1 MLDGLQMRET
11 LGAVSQLFAYIFLSQ
26 AKSPPPFPAFSTLF
40 KLGSSSF
47 PSFLCSHPS
56 RITHRG
62 QGFPWRKE
70 RRRRGK
76 AEKLLRSQKPISMTD
91 CLARPTHL
99 AAGRT
104 ADYAHSQQESGSSR
118 SHAISYLALDEGGNR
133 KPCQCGGSRKG
144 TFLRDIQVCVRSDP
158 RILFH
163 SLQINYTIVK
173 TMAKDRLKEGSKRAK
188 HRFGM

>member
-1 MLDGLQMRET
+1 MLDALQMRET

-26 AKSPPPFPAFSTLF
+26 AKSALALASHSRHFPPYSNW
-40 KLGSSSF
+40 GSSSF

-70 RRRRGK
+70 RRGK

-99 AAGRT
+99 SGRT
-104 ADYAHSQQESGSSR
+104 ADYAHSQQEFGSSR
-118 SHAISYLALDEGGNR
+118 SHAISYLALESGGNLPSGAVVGAG
-133 KPCQCGGSRKG
+133 KAPSFEISR
-144 TFLRDIQVCVRSDP
+144 F
-158 RILFH
+158 
-163 SLQINYTIVK
+163 
-173 TMAKDRLKEGSKRAK
+173 A
-188 HRFGM
+188 

>member
-1 MLDGLQMRET
+1 MLDALQMRET

-70 RRRRGK
+70 RRGK

-99 AAGRT
+99 SGRT
-104 ADYAHSQQESGSSR
+104 ADYAHSQQEFGSSR

-133 KPCQCGGSRKG
+133 KPCQCGGSSRFPG
-144 TFLRDIQVCVRSDP
+144 LREIRSK
-158 RILFH
+158 
-163 SLQINYTIVK
+163 NIVPF
-173 TMAKDRLKEGSKRAK
+173 TSN
-188 HRFGM
+188 